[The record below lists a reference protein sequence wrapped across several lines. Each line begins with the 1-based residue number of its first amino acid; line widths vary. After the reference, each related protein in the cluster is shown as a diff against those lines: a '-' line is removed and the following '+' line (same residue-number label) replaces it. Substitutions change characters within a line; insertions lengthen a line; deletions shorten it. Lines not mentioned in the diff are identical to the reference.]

1 MKSNP
6 YFSGLTCFCF
16 FALAVIPSP
25 CVVCDEKT
33 IDKSPESEKT
43 NGSDLVFLLTPEF
56 HQKVEEFKISPF
68 EAALILFRD
77 FNQEV
82 TSVKKLKGI
91 SSYGTLRCIKGND
104 YVFSTSPM
112 IPHKGV
118 LMDGIYL
125 NGFTGEY
132 RVIAYSPNHPE
143 KYAGI
148 PDFGLCYY
156 SDPLFAVSS
165 KSEWLKI
172 VESACPKI
180 PEEERLKWAK
190 KQWKDIQEIR
200 KVMQPMESST
210 RFTELIESFRKTRE

>member
-1 MKSNP
+1 MTPKKYS
-6 YFSGLTCFCF
+6 FTF
-16 FALAVIPSP
+16 FLFFVLAVLLSP
-25 CVVCDEKT
+25 GAVCDEKT
-33 IDKSPESEKT
+33 ADKSPEREKT

-56 HQKVEEFKISPF
+56 RQKVEEFKISPF

-77 FNQEV
+77 FNQEI
-82 TSVKKLKGI
+82 TSVEKLKR
-91 SSYGTLRCIKGND
+91 SLGTLRCVKGDD
-104 YVFSTSPM
+104 YVFSTTPM

-132 RVIAYSPNHPE
+132 RMIGYSPNHHE

-180 PEEERLKWAK
+180 PEKERLKWAK
-190 KQWKDIQEIR
+190 KQWEDIQEIR
-200 KVMQPMESST
+200 KFMQSMESST
-210 RFTELIESFRKTRE
+210 RFTELIESFRKKESN

>member
-1 MKSNP
+1 MNLKKYS
-6 YFSGLTCFCF
+6 FTF
-16 FALAVIPSP
+16 FLFFVLAMILSSSA
-25 CVVCDEKT
+25 VCDEKT
-33 IDKSPESEKT
+33 ADKSPESEKT

-56 HQKVEEFKISPF
+56 RQKVEEFKISPF

-77 FNQEV
+77 FNQEI
-82 TSVKKLKGI
+82 TSVEKLKR
-91 SSYGTLRCIKGND
+91 SLGTLRCVKGDD
-104 YVFSTSPM
+104 YVFSTTLM

-180 PEEERLKWAK
+180 PEEERLKPHRAGL
-190 KQWKDIQEIR
+190 R
-200 KVMQPMESST
+200 ASSA
-210 RFTELIESFRKTRE
+210 